1 MDAFKSAPGKE
12 PGAYYLI
19 PLLAKMDASI
29 QEVVLIPRC

>member
-1 MDAFKSAPGKE
+1 MDACKAAPVKA
-12 PGAYYLI
+12 PVAYYLI